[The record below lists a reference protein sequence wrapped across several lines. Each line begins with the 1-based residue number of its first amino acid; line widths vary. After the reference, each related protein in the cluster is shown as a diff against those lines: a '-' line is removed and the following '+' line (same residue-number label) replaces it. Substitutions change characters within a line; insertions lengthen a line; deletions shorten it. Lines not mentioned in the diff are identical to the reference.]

1 MSVPLGNVA
10 ISKNDGANML
20 KRPSS
25 GKGWQTRTPRIKHL
39 NGKQLRA
46 YALLMDDELDE

>member
-1 MSVPLGNVA
+1 MGQICLNVLQVV
-10 ISKNDGANML
+10 KDG
-20 KRPSS
+20 KQERP
-25 GKGWQTRTPRIKHL
+25 GIKHL